1 MTDKKLFSILK
12 KIKMNY
18 AKQHI
23 QTDRAADD
31 NWPLLKSSLF
41 YNKSDENYC
50 MYISMQ
56 AIWLVGKGRQQQ
68 ELIFCE
74 KDQIDEL
81 FESKINKLTP
91 FVLIED
97 TKKQVKPIIDNQ
109 LMKYELVGIKLQ
121 NEKSILI
128 ISSSDLLIFL
138 RYIDHSPK
146 MVES

>member
-1 MTDKKLFSILK
+1 MK

-23 QTDRAADD
+23 QTDKTDD
-31 NWPLLKSSLF
+31 DTWPLLKSSLF
-41 YNKSDENYC
+41 YNKSDEKYC
-50 MYISMQ
+50 MYISMK
-56 AIWLVGKGRQQQ
+56 ASWLVDKGRQQQ
-68 ELIFCE
+68 ELVFCE
-74 KDQIDEL
+74 KDQIDKL

-97 TKKQVKPIIDNQ
+97 SKKQVKPIIDNQ